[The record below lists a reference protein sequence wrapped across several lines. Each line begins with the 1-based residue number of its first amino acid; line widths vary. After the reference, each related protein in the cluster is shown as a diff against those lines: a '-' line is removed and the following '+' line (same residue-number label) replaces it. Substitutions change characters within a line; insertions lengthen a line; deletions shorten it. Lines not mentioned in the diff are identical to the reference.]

1 MQQQLTLN
9 LNLEEA
15 NLILEALGSMP
26 YGKVYAIVGNI
37 QQQAQ
42 KQLQNSVDNPQQV
55 KANGA
60 AGKTSSETEITEPL
74 VS

>member
-15 NLILEALGSMP
+15 NLILEALGNMP
-26 YGKVYAIVGNI
+26 YGKVYAIVANI

-42 KQLQNSVDNPQQV
+42 KQLQSSDDNPQQV